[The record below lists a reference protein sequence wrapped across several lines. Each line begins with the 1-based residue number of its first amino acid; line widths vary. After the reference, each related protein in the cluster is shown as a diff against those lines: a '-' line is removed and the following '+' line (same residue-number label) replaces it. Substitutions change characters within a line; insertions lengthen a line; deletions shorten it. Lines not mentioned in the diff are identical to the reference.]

1 MIILIR
7 NEIIRDRIIVGIHN
21 AQLSEKLQM
30 DSELTLEEA
39 ITQAQQAEQSANPR
53 RNDKLVSC
61 NSESKGQDT
70 STRIPILMFQVWK
83 DLCSRQ
89 APKSSQRSNVP
100 QMQEKRTLQSYVQ
113 IHCQSRRSPRR
124 ERGDIFGCCN
134 RCKPEQVDSY
144 LASEWDTNAVSYWY
158 RSRGDCHFSVTQ

>member
-39 ITQAQQAEQSANPR
+39 ITQAQQAEQSANPQ

-61 NSESKGQDT
+61 NSESKGQD
-70 STRIPILMFQVWK
+70 K
-83 DLCSRQ
+83 
-89 APKSSQRSNVP
+89 
-100 QMQEKRTLQSYVQ
+100 Y
-113 IHCQSRRSPRR
+113 
-124 ERGDIFGCCN
+124 
-134 RCKPEQVDSY
+134 
-144 LASEWDTNAVSYWY
+144 
-158 RSRGDCHFSVTQ
+158 